1 MRRRPQ
7 PAPPPRPDWSAPIET
22 AMALVAIGAC
32 LAPFVA
38 VLAVLSGWGVL

>member
-7 PAPPPRPDWSAPIET
+7 PAPPPRPDW
-22 AMALVAIGAC
+22 VAIGAC